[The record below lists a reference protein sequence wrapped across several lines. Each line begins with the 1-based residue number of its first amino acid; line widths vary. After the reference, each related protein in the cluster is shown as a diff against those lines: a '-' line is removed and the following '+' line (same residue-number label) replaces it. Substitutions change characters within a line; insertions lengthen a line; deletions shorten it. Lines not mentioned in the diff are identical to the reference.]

1 MYYINDL
8 LGKVVTIK
16 TQKGEEFVGRL
27 VGVDDNN
34 TVITVTNPKIVV
46 IAGQDV
52 ALVPFAL
59 TAKTETVFMQVDQLL
74 TVLETIETAGED
86 YNKLIQ
92 AEKELAETAKFAEDE
107 IAREAAEEVEA
118 EQVA

>member
-1 MYYINDL
+1 MYYIKNL

-27 VGVDDNN
+27 VGIDDKK

-74 TVLETIETAGED
+74 TVLETMENAAND
-86 YNKLIQ
+86 YTNLIQ
-92 AEKELAETAKFAEDE
+92 AETELAQSVKFAEEE
-107 IAREAAEEVEA
+107 IAQQAANEVEA
-118 EQVA
+118 EQLA